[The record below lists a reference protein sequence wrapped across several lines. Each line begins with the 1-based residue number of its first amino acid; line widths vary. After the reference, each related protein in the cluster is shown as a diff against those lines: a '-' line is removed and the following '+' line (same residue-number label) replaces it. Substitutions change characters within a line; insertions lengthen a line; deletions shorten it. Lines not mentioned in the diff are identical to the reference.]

1 MGISFIYILRGLP
14 HTYRDK
20 ANLSTPL
27 QVRDDSVRL
36 VPAFRPALQQWFLVF
51 HQYKLAAFITQV
63 MNCINLVWRDI
74 PLCQEGY
81 LFLFPGCKAGL
92 PQIIALQKKARSPML
107 AGRSGQPCRRNKENL
122 RGGAATRR
130 NK

>member
-81 LFLFPGCKAGL
+81 LFLFPRLQGRTASDYSTAKKKPAPQCLQAGAGNRAGA
-92 PQIIALQKKARSPML
+92 IKKTYARCGYQKK
-107 AGRSGQPCRRNKENL
+107 
-122 RGGAATRR
+122 
-130 NK
+130 

>member
-92 PQIIALQKKARSPML
+92 PQIIALQKKSPL
-107 AGRSGQPCRRNKENL
+107 PNACRQER
-122 RGGAATRR
+122 ATVQAQ
-130 NK
+130 